1 MTPYHCAQRTTIAR
15 SFIQLAS
22 RCHFATPAW
31 FTTAKSSE
39 SLDFL
44 FPRGAVRARGL
55 QSASRPRPKLSQT
68 GALSAEIAF
77 PRVHNRCFV
86 ASATRNATK
95 CVLHPRKDDDGNDMM
110 LEITPRAATRL
121 SQIKQ
126 KDNNPDLALR
136 IQVESGGCHG
146 FQYLIS
152 LVNVPGRDAQD
163 WSTVV
168 PEDDSIFQYYPDTF
182 EAETDPEQA
191 IVILDEPSLQL
202 LKGSKVDFTT
212 ELIGSQFKIV
222 DNPFATSSC
231 GCGTSFDIKL

>member
-1 MTPYHCAQRTTIAR
+1 MTPLHCLQRTTIAR
-15 SFIQLAS
+15 SFVQLAARS
-22 RCHFATPAW
+22 HLVAAASS
-31 FTTAKSSE
+31 TAARSSW

-44 FPRGAVRARGL
+44 VPCDAVRARGL
-55 QSASRPRPKLSQT
+55 QTTSRPRPRILPLGSSST
-68 GALSAEIAF
+68 DIAS
-77 PRVHNRCFV
+77 PRAQNRGF
-86 ASATRNATK
+86 ASSTSRNATK

-121 SQIKQ
+121 SQIKK
-126 KDNNPDLALR
+126 KDDNPNLALR

-163 WSTVV
+163 WSSTV
-168 PEDDSIFQYYPDTF
+168 PKDDSIFQYYP
-182 EAETDPEQA
+182 EAADAMAGQDQP
-191 IVILDEPSLQL
+191 IVILDEPSLEL
-202 LKGSKVDFTT
+202 LKGSKVDFTM

>member
-1 MTPYHCAQRTTIAR
+1 MTFFSCANGPSVAR
-15 SFIQLAS
+15 SFVKLACPT
-22 RCHFATPAW
+22 RLTGK
-31 FTTAKSSE
+31 TIL

-44 FPRGAVRARGL
+44 TPRGAASTRGL
-55 QSASRPRPKLSQT
+55 RTACCPSQRIPPTSASRVGCFSPRTQ
-68 GALSAEIAF
+68 
-77 PRVHNRCFV
+77 NRNFV
-86 ASATRNATK
+86 SSPTRNATK

-110 LEITPRAATRL
+110 LEITSRAATRL
-121 SQIKQ
+121 NEIRN
-126 KDNNPDLALR
+126 KDDNPNLALR

-152 LVNVPGRDAQD
+152 LVNIPGKDPRE
-163 WSTVV
+163 WSSAVA
-168 PEDDSIFQYYPDTF
+168 EDDSIFQYYPDP
-182 EAETDPEQA
+182 PESNSGQENP

-202 LKGSKVDFTT
+202 LKGSKVDFTM